1 MRRGF
6 TLIELLV
13 VIAIIAILAAILFPV
28 FAKAREKARQSS
40 CQSNLKQIMLA
51 ALQYAQDYDER
62 TAYFRIATGCPP
74 GAGGT
79 GDSAPAGTVWWWYD
93 VYQPYIKNTQVMI
106 CPSRTP
112 SAPRGCN
119 RGITNRYA
127 LNNALQ
133 GLSLG
138 AYIRPAELV
147 LHCETGCYNTSSASG
162 INSGNVWQINDVSQA
177 SAILYSGFLLVH
189 SGACN
194 VGYLDGHV
202 KAGTNVNTR
211 MFENVP

>member
-28 FAKAREKARQSS
+28 FAKARDKARQSS

-51 ALQYAQDYDER
+51 ALSYAQDYDER
-62 TAYFRIATGCPP
+62 MVYFRTAVGCPA

-79 GDSAPAGTVWWWYD
+79 GDSAPAGSVWWWYD
-93 VYQPYIKNTQVMI
+93 LYQPYIKNTQLMI
-106 CPSRTP
+106 CPSRVP

-127 LNNALQ
+127 INNDLDGLN
-133 GLSLG
+133 LG
-138 AYIRPAELV
+138 DYIRPSELI
-147 LHCETGCYNTSSASG
+147 LHCETGCYNTATAGGIRSAN
-162 INSGNVWQINDVSQA
+162 IWQINDISQT
-177 SAILYSGFLLVH
+177 SATLYSGFLLAH
-189 SGACN
+189 SGMCN
-194 VGYLDGHV
+194 AAFVDGHV
-202 KAGTNVNTR
+202 KSLGKVEPR
-211 MFENVP
+211 SFENVQ